1 MVTVNTIPDSELIR
15 PVDDSTYLVF
25 SSFRLNGL
33 PYLVCGRACG
43 GLVTC
48 S

>member
-1 MVTVNTIPDSELIR
+1 MVTANTIPRSELIR

-25 SSFRLNGL
+25 SSFRLDGL
-33 PYLVCGRACG
+33 PYLVCGRTCG
-43 GLVTC
+43 GLVIC